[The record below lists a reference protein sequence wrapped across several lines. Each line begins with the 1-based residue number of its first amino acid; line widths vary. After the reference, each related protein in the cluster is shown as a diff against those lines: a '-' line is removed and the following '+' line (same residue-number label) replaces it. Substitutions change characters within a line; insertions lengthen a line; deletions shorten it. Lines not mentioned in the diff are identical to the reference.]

1 MGTFCTGRY
10 RVGRPEGVPCGM
22 TMAAEQLMGN
32 RRLIELGGRGGEDA
46 IRSIWEETCEL
57 TFAKKMPRDHGPEAT
72 SEVEELD
79 LAL

>member
-10 RVGRPEGVPCGM
+10 RVRGPEGVPCGM
-22 TMAAEQLMGN
+22 TMAAEQLMSN
-32 RRLIELGGRGGEDA
+32 RRLIEFGGWGGEDA
-46 IRSIWEETCEL
+46 IRGVWEATCQF

-72 SEVEELD
+72 SEEELD